1 MSTATGPDR
10 DVADMDRL
18 AAGHDAALSDL
29 MERHGQLVFH
39 YLIRLLHDEADAAD
53 LAQETFVRVYQN
65 RSKFDPQQ
73 KFSTWLFTIAS
84 NLARDRL
91 RWRHRHPQVSLDAEN
106 PETGG
111 SLQDVLAESGPSPGE
126 SLDAA
131 ERADTV
137 REAVLALTED
147 LRVPLVL
154 AEYEGRSQSEIALIL
169 HCSVK
174 AVEMR
179 IYRARQQLR
188 RRLEKLIRVA

>member
-106 PETGG
+106 QETGG

-188 RRLEKLIRVA
+188 RRLEKLIRVP

>member
-18 AAGHDAALSDL
+18 AAGHDAALNDL
-29 MERHGQLVFH
+29 MERHGQPVFH

-53 LAQETFVRVYQN
+53 LTQETFVRVYQN
-65 RSKFDPQQ
+65 RSKFDPEQ

-106 PETGG
+106 QETGG

-126 SLDAA
+126 ALDAA

-137 REAVLALTED
+137 RAAVLALAED
-147 LRVPLVL
+147 LRLPFVL